1 MKESE
6 TRDQITNKDISIAI
20 RPMEEVDCSV
30 TIRPMEEVDF
40 GVAVR
45 PMEEVDCSVTIRSM
59 EAKDVVEASKIE
71 AEVFSMPWKAEDF
84 LEMVEAPYAYY
95 FVACVSYA
103 PLKASGEASEMA
115 VDASDVDGEVSD
127 VAVDAS
133 EVGSEISEK
142 SGEAERIVGII
153 GLRDIAGE
161 AEITNVAV
169 KGEYRGLGIGRKL
182 LEKAL
187 DQCSQLKIND
197 VTLEVRA
204 SNQVAI
210 NLYESVGFKGEGYRP
225 NFYEHP
231 TEDALIMWKR

>member
-6 TRDQITNKDISIAI
+6 TRDQITNKDISIAVRPMEVDRSVTI
-20 RPMEEVDCSV
+20 RPMEEVDFGV
-30 TIRPMEEVDF
+30 AVRHMEVDF

-45 PMEEVDCSVTIRSM
+45 PMEEVDCSVTIRPM

-95 FVACVSYA
+95 FVACVSDA

-115 VDASDVDGEVSD
+115 VDASD
-127 VAVDAS
+127 
-133 EVGSEISEK
+133 VGSEISEK

-187 DQCSQLKIND
+187 DQCSQLKIDD

>member
-6 TRDQITNKDISIAI
+6 TRDQITNKDISIAVC
-20 RPMEEVDCSV
+20 PMEEVDCSV

-103 PLKASGEASEMA
+103 PLKARGEASEMA
-115 VDASDVDGEVSD
+115 VDASE

-187 DQCSQLKIND
+187 DRCSQLKIND

>member
-6 TRDQITNKDISIAI
+6 TRDQITNKDISIAV

-30 TIRPMEEVDF
+30 TIHPMEEVDF

-103 PLKASGEASEMA
+103 PLKARGEASEM
-115 VDASDVDGEVSD
+115 
-127 VAVDAS
+127 AVDAS

-142 SGEAERIVGII
+142 SGEVERIVGII

>member
-6 TRDQITNKDISIAI
+6 TRDQITNKDISI
-20 RPMEEVDCSV
+20 
-30 TIRPMEEVDF
+30 
-40 GVAVR
+40 AVR

-103 PLKASGEASEMA
+103 PLKARGEASEM
-115 VDASDVDGEVSD
+115 
-127 VAVDAS
+127 AVDAS

>member
-6 TRDQITNKDISIAI
+6 TRDQITNKDISIAV

-30 TIRPMEEVDF
+30 TIHPMEEVDCSVTIHPMEEVDF
-40 GVAVR
+40 SVAVR

-103 PLKASGEASEMA
+103 PLKARGEASEM
-115 VDASDVDGEVSD
+115 
-127 VAVDAS
+127 AVDAS

>member
-6 TRDQITNKDISIAI
+6 TRDQITNKDISIA
-20 RPMEEVDCSV
+20 
-30 TIRPMEEVDF
+30 
-40 GVAVR
+40 VR
-45 PMEEVDCSVTIRSM
+45 PMEVDRSVTIRSM

-71 AEVFSMPWKAEDF
+71 AEAFSMPWKAEDF

-103 PLKASGEASEMA
+103 PLKARGEASEMA
-115 VDASDVDGEVSD
+115 VDV
-127 VAVDAS
+127 S

>member
-6 TRDQITNKDISIAI
+6 TRDQITNKDISIAV
-20 RPMEEVDCSV
+20 RPMEEVDRSV
-30 TIRPMEEVDF
+30 TIHPMEEVDF

-103 PLKASGEASEMA
+103 PLKARGEASEM
-115 VDASDVDGEVSD
+115 
-127 VAVDAS
+127 AVDAS

-187 DQCSQLKIND
+187 DRCSQLKIND